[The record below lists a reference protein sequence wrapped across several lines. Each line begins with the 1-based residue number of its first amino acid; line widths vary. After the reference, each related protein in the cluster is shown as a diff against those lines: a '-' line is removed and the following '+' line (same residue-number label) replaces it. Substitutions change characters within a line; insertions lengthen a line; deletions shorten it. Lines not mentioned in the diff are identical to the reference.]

1 MAEQGFDVDVV
12 VIGSGF
18 GGSVMTCRLAEKG
31 YRVCLLERGRR
42 YGMFEFP
49 RRMDE
54 VRRRLFWDPEDG
66 KFGFMQFHSYYESDV
81 FSVAASGLGG
91 GSLIY
96 ANVLMRMPSDFFAGW
111 PGGITRET
119 LDPYYDRALAMLEAT
134 PYPFGP
140 DNPYYYDTPKTAAM
154 QRAAESIADAPDT
167 LAPHRF
173 RLPHLAVRFEGDF
186 PGQQGTNRQGVLQS
200 RCTKCGECDLGCNIH
215 AKNTLDLNYLAR
227 ACSPELLGPGGVA
240 AEIRTGAL
248 VREIIP
254 LAGGGYEVRYVRPEA
269 MAEWQKVTAR
279 RVVLSAGTIGSTA
292 MLLKM
297 RKYGRLDSLSPM
309 LGQRW
314 CGNGDLEGMVF
325 RTDDQLLPTK
335 GPVITSAIE
344 YRFQSYD
351 DGFPHGLYIQDA
363 GIPAFVGWYAVGRLP
378 SPGVLGP
385 SLRFGARML
394 ARFSRLG
401 ILRRLRREI
410 NIGDDIAA
418 MIDRDDYL
426 RHFLILL
433 GMGRDRSDG
442 RIELSEDDRP
452 LIRWQMEGSRLHYD
466 RVRREMRKIAR
477 SLGGKFVDNP
487 LTWFDKIIAV
497 HPLGGCVMAETGE
510 EGVVDTNGEVFGHPG
525 LYVVDASILPS
536 STGPNPSLTIAAMA
550 ERIADRFP
558 ESGPARS

>member
-1 MAEQGFDVDVV
+1 MTHTGFDFDVV

-66 KFGFMQFHSYYESDV
+66 KFGFMQFHSYYESDT

-96 ANVLMRMPSDFFAGW
+96 ANVLMRMPADFFDGW
-111 PGGITRET
+111 PGGITRQS
-119 LDPYYDRALAMLEAT
+119 LDPYYDRALEMLEAS
-134 PYPFGP
+134 PYPFSP

-154 QRAAESIADAPDT
+154 QRASAEIKDSADA
-167 LAPHRF
+167 LSPHRF
-173 RLPHLAVRFEGDF
+173 RLPHLAVRFAGDF
-186 PGQQGTNRQGVLQS
+186 PGQQGLNRQGVPQS

-227 ACSPELLGPGGVA
+227 AGNPDLLGPGKVA
-240 AEIRTGAL
+240 AEIRTESM
-248 VREIIP
+248 VQEIVP
-254 LAGGGYEVRYVRPEA
+254 LPDGGYEVFYVHPRR
-269 MAEWQKVTAR
+269 MADRRRVTAE

-297 RKYGRLDSLSPM
+297 RKYGRLGNLSPM
-309 LGQRW
+309 LGKRW

-325 RTDDQLLPTK
+325 RTDNQLLPTK
-335 GPVITSAIE
+335 GPVITCAME
-344 YRFQSYD
+344 YRFQPYE
-351 DGFPHGLYIQDA
+351 DGFPHGIYIQDA
-363 GIPAFVGWYAVGRLP
+363 GIPAFVAWYAVGRLP
-378 SPGVLGP
+378 SPGVVP
-385 SLRFGARML
+385 ATLRFGARML
-394 ARFSRLG
+394 SRFFRLN
-401 ILRRLRREI
+401 ILRRFRREI

-426 RHFLILL
+426 RNFLILL
-433 GMGRDRSDG
+433 GMGRDRSNG
-442 RIELSEDDRP
+442 TLELSPDDQP
-452 LIRWQMEGSRLHYD
+452 VIRWRMEASRLHYD

-477 SLGGKFVDNP
+477 TLGGRFVDNP

-497 HPLGGCVMAETGE
+497 HPLGGCVMAETRE
-510 EGVVDTNGEVFGHPG
+510 HGVVDINGEVFGHPG
-525 LYVVDASILPS
+525 LYVVDASIMPT

-558 ESGPARS
+558 EKSQ

>member
-1 MAEQGFDVDVV
+1 MTDTGFDFDVV

-66 KFGFMQFHSYYESDV
+66 KFGFMQFHSYYQSDT

-96 ANVLMRMPSDFFAGW
+96 ANVLMRMPADFFAGW

-119 LDPYYDRALAMLEAT
+119 LDPFYDRALEMLEAS
-134 PYPFGP
+134 PYPFTP

-154 QRAAESIADAPDT
+154 QRASAEIGDAPD
-167 LAPHRF
+167 AMGPHRF

-186 PGQQGTNRQGVLQS
+186 PGQQGVNRQGVTQS

-227 ACSPELLGPGGVA
+227 ASDPDLLGPGGAA
-240 AEIRTGAL
+240 AEIRTESL
-248 VREIIP
+248 VQEIIP
-254 LAGGGYEVRYVRPEA
+254 LAGGGYEVFYAHPRQLADRRR
-269 MAEWQKVTAR
+269 VTAE

-297 RKYGRLDSLSPM
+297 RKYGRLNNLSSM
-309 LGQRW
+309 LGKRW

-335 GPVITSAIE
+335 GPVITCALE
-344 YRFQSYD
+344 YRFQDYP

-363 GIPAFVGWYAVGRLP
+363 GIPAFVAWYAVGRLP
-378 SPGVLGP
+378 SPSVFLP

-394 ARFSRLG
+394 ARFFQVR
-401 ILRRLRREI
+401 ITRRFRREI

-418 MIDRDDYL
+418 MIDKDDYL
-426 RHFLILL
+426 RRFLILL
-433 GMGRDRSDG
+433 GMGRDRSTG
-442 RIELSEDDRP
+442 TVELSPDDQP
-452 LIRWQMEGSRLHYD
+452 VIRWRMEASKLHYD

-477 SLGGKFVDNP
+477 AVGGKFVDNP
-487 LTWFDKIIAV
+487 LTWFDKVIAV
-497 HPLGGCVMAETGE
+497 HPLGGCVMAETE
-510 EGVVDTNGEVFGHPG
+510 QEGVVDVDGQVFGHPG
-525 LYVVDASILPS
+525 LYVVDASILPT

-550 ERIADRFP
+550 ERIAERFP
-558 ESGPARS
+558 EKNR

>member
-1 MAEQGFDVDVV
+1 MTATGFDVDVV

-66 KFGFMQFHSYYESDV
+66 KFGLMQFHSYYESDT

-96 ANVLMRMPSDFFAGW
+96 ANVLMRMPADFFAGW
-111 PGGITRET
+111 PGNITRQS

-134 PYPFGP
+134 PYPFTP

-154 QRAAESIADAPDT
+154 QRAAAGIDDAPDA

-173 RLPHLAVRFEGDF
+173 RLPDLAVRFEGDF
-186 PGQQGTNRQGVLQS
+186 PGHQGTNRQGVLQS

-227 ACSPELLGPGGVA
+227 ACDPELLGPGGVA
-240 AEIRTGAL
+240 AEIRTESL
-248 VREIIP
+248 VREIVP
-254 LAGGGYEVRYVRPEA
+254 LEGGGYEVRYVHPEA
-269 MAEWQKVTAR
+269 MADWRKVTAEK
-279 RVVLSAGTIGSTA
+279 VVLSAGTIGSTT
-292 MLLKM
+292 LLLRM
-297 RKYGRLDSLSPM
+297 RKYGRLGNLSPM
-309 LGQRW
+309 LGKKW

-325 RTDDQLLPTK
+325 RTDDELLPTK

-344 YRFQSYD
+344 YRFQDYG

-363 GIPAFVGWYAVGRLP
+363 GIPAFVAWYVVGRLP
-378 SPGVLGP
+378 SPGVFRS

-394 ARFSRLG
+394 ARFFQVR
-401 ILRRLRREI
+401 IMRRFRREI
-410 NIGDDIAA
+410 NIGDDLAA

-426 RHFLILL
+426 RRFLILL
-433 GMGRDRSDG
+433 GMGRDRSTG
-442 RIELSEDDRP
+442 TIELSADDRP
-452 LIRWQMEGSRLHYD
+452 VIRWRMEESRTHYD
-466 RVRREMRKIAR
+466 RVRREMKKIAR
-477 SLGGKFVDNP
+477 ALGGTFVDNP
-487 LTWFDKIIAV
+487 LTWCDKIIAV
-497 HPLGGCVMAETGE
+497 HPLGGCVMAERQE
-510 EGVVDTNGEVFGHPG
+510 DGVVDTSGEVFGHPG
-525 LYVVDASILPS
+525 LYVVDASILPT

-558 ESGPARS
+558 EKSR